1 MAAPA
6 RALLL
11 LLLADLGAAQMSVNA
26 MLAALSGN
34 PPPAPPPGQ
43 QQRLKT
49 EAPAPATPGV
59 ASFGLGCFWGGQI
72 SFDCAE
78 GVSTTVVGYM
88 GGQSVAGYAP
98 AYTDYS
104 EHGFTETVQLV
115 YDAESSEAAYSALL
129 EVFWAS
135 HNPTS
140 AVVGSAYRSIIFA
153 HTDEQDRLARR
164 AIDTRNI
171 ELASSASQPL
181 LSPSP
186 LLALAAA
193 LLAKRS
199 SQVASMLIRRVLA
212 VSQRRCAALA
222 APRLRA
228 LPASRASWTVA
239 PSSPP
244 WSRPTACHSGRRRI
258 TTRTGTRSS
267 VRLVRAKGSLAG
279 RGLLPSEVRRH
290 REVTG
295 TECRRSDRMRSMLF
309 KCTRSCRNAPSP

>member
-171 ELASSASQPL
+171 ELASTPMCRSRCTEATGAARVPCFLDGCAIFTTVEPANGVPFWPAEDYHQNWYAKLGETCASEGFLGRPWSA
-181 LSPSP
+181 
-186 LLALAAA
+186 
-193 LLAKRS
+193 
-199 SQVASMLIRRVLA
+199 A
-212 VSQRRCAALA
+212 VGGAA
-222 APRLRA
+222 APRGDG
-228 LPASRASWTVA
+228 
-239 PSSPP
+239 
-244 WSRPTACHSGRRRI
+244 H
-258 TTRTGTRSS
+258 
-267 VRLVRAKGSLAG
+267 
-279 RGLLPSEVRRH
+279 
-290 REVTG
+290 
-295 TECRRSDRMRSMLF
+295 
-309 KCTRSCRNAPSP
+309 